1 MLMPRLQY
9 HLNGYNPDM
18 SITLSMQHQQQHIN
32 QLLNTAATATGIVG
46 DVDALLTPIQNN
58 NAMPRNLWRTN
69 EIMEM
74 LIIMQEIKALEMLS
88 VKTIKSELV
97 FRKVERIMHLRGFRK
112 KSHVQIWTKW
122 KFLKSTYTTSRR
134 NGIIPKMIPQPIYE
148 ELHKMLQN
156 ANSSCSGRSTS
167 DCGNSNTSFDGDDS
181 NGDTPNNC
189 SNGSE
194 SKLVI
199 SGVEGG
205 YSVADKSSL
214 DSRVAGHES
223 DEENGL
229 AHPIFGFRLGLV
241 KQEPADTGYECSGV
255 KENESTASIQFQT
268 EVKQEVT
275 EEEDAPTISTS
286 PSPQVPAEEQSKHQQ
301 PQRQSLPEI
310 MILSRRSTRPS
321 NTTNTSTTT
330 SIPNVTSTPKSGISA
345 SQAQPEAANNTSS
358 SAPLPPLRIAR
369 FAKMPP
375 SEITTDSNI
384 NLPPP
389 PLTINPSSHTLRLNS
404 AYSSGTYAI
413 NGKGN
418 SNNNVLTFT
427 RKLANINPQT
437 VTITTPGHQTAVHPY
452 IRQQEVVMSDLNV
465 AAVAPHEHR
474 APQPFYGFP
483 DGPSTSQQA
492 QQQQVQQIEA
502 RKRRL
507 KASIMNAMP
516 PKRVSHAPE
525 TLTKA
530 TSLQAKLDYS
540 SQFKDDGLNDSSNE
554 EDNSI
559 YQAQP
564 HHGGEQPSPDNTERN
579 QGYTRLLQ
587 DMAISLRQMQR
598 EAINE
603 FFKRQMKLAREE
615 HEFQMRQDALLMQA
629 FKEQA
634 QQFQQMS
641 KELLGSAVKLEKRK
655 KRLEKQAQK
664 QFTNNRKAH
673 TRQMQARSG
682 ENVKVLL
689 NGLNKA
695 KVEHKEV
702 LDESKKDV
710 KVLMRNIHAQLE
722 LTEDDDEDDE
732 QNRYEYDV
740 SEYLQNNATDGMMQ
754 KPGGAQNTLE
764 EKDCSEKNSITS
776 DPIQILG

>member
-1 MLMPRLQY
+1 MPRLQY

-18 SITLSMQHQQQHIN
+18 SITLSMQQQQQHIN

-167 DCGNSNTSFDGDDS
+167 DCGNSTTSLDGDDS

-205 YSVADKSSL
+205 YSVADKNSL
-214 DSRVAGHES
+214 DSRVAGPES

-241 KQEPADTGYECSGV
+241 KQEPADTGYECSDV
-255 KENESTASIQFQT
+255 KEKESTASIQFQT

-275 EEEDAPTISTS
+275 EEDDAPTVSTS
-286 PSPQVPAEEQSKHQQ
+286 PTPQVPAEEQSKHQQ

-321 NTTNTSTTT
+321 TTTNTSTTT
-330 SIPNVTSTPKSGISA
+330 SIINVTNTPKSGISA
-345 SQAQPEAANNTSS
+345 SQALPEAANNTSS

-375 SEITTDSNI
+375 SEITTDSNA

-389 PLTINPSSHTLRLNS
+389 PLTINPSSHTLRLSS

-427 RKLANINPQT
+427 RKLSNINPQT

-502 RKRRL
+502 RKRRS

-516 PKRVSHAPE
+516 PKRVSRAPE

-564 HHGGEQPSPDNTERN
+564 HHDGEQPSPDNTERN
-579 QGYTRLLQ
+579 QGYKRVLQ

-664 QFTNNRKAH
+664 QFTNNRKTH
-673 TRQMQARSG
+673 IRQMQARSG

-732 QNRYEYDV
+732 QNRYEYDI
-740 SEYLQNNATDGMMQ
+740 SEYLQNNGTGGMVQ
-754 KPGGAQNTLE
+754 KPGGAQHALE
-764 EKDCSEKNSITS
+764 EKDCGEKNSISS